1 MFHFSPSGNSSALV
15 PFGFVTRSPELVKEA
30 QVLLLELAGSANAYL
45 GKAKLH
51 PKDDTVLSPST
62 FDEHF
67 GFSNYCSA

>member
-1 MFHFSPSGNSSALV
+1 M
-15 PFGFVTRSPELVKEA
+15 KEA